1 MSNQPNPAQ
10 TMAFCGIDVSAA
22 TLAVAVVKEN
32 QPAVEQQFQNTA
44 TGHKALIA
52 WLGQRGPVSRV
63 SLESTG
69 IYSVDLALAL
79 DAAPGV
85 ELAVLNPRTVHRF
98 AQTLCRSKTDP
109 ADAVALAEYSRRM
122 PFTPWR
128 APSPNQLRLR
138 ALSRHI
144 DTLTAEHTRANN
156 RLHAAQAS
164 ACTPN
169 AIVKDLKCSLLS
181 LHKRI
186 LRLRRDAVAMVR
198 ADPTIHQRFQLLTG
212 IPGVA
217 EISALQL
224 LAETALLSPEMSLRQ
239 WVAHS
244 GLDPAHQISG
254 SSVNKPSR
262 ISRAGNRHLRRVLYM
277 PALVAIQH
285 DPHIK
290 AFYQNLVAR
299 HKAKMQALIAVARKL
314 LHAIY
319 GIFKSHHPYD
329 GSKLFPTLIPA

>member
-10 TMAFCGIDVSAA
+10 TMVFCGIDVSAA
-22 TLAVAVVKEN
+22 TLAAAVVEEN

-44 TGHKALIA
+44 IGHKALIA

-79 DAAPGV
+79 DAAPGIEV
-85 ELAVLNPRTVHRF
+85 AVLNPRTVHRF

-109 ADAVALAEYSRRM
+109 ADAVALGEYSRRM

-128 APSPNQLRLR
+128 APSPNQLQLR

-144 DTLTAEHTRANN
+144 DTLTAEHTRTNN

-164 ACTPN
+164 ASTPN
-169 AIVKDLKCSLLS
+169 AVVKDLKRSLVS

-186 LRLRRDAVAMVR
+186 LRLRREAIALVR
-198 ADPTIHQRFQLLTG
+198 ADHAIHLHFQLLTS

-217 EISALQL
+217 DISALQL
-224 LAETALLSPEMSLRQ
+224 LAETALLSLEMSVRQ

-277 PALVAIQH
+277 PALVAIRH

-319 GIFKSHHPYD
+319 GIFKSHNPYD
-329 GSKLFPTLIPA
+329 GSKLFPNLIPS

>member
-1 MSNQPNPAQ
+1 MV
-10 TMAFCGIDVSAA
+10 FCGIDVSAA
-22 TLAVAVVKEN
+22 SLAVAVLQED
-32 QPAVEQQFQNTA
+32 QPAGQREFANTA
-44 TGHKALIA
+44 IGHKALIA
-52 WLGQRGPVSRV
+52 WLGERAPAARV

-69 IYSVDLALAL
+69 IYSMDLALAL
-79 DAAPGV
+79 DAADGV
-85 ELAVLNPRTVHRF
+85 EVAVLNPRAVHRF
-98 AQTLCRSKTDP
+98 AQTLCRSKTDR

-122 PFTPWR
+122 PFTRWR
-128 APSPNQLRLR
+128 APSRNQLQLR

-144 DTLTAEHTRANN
+144 DGLTAEHTRGNN
-156 RLHAAQAS
+156 RLHAAQGS
-164 ACTPN
+164 AATPRS
-169 AIVKDLKCSLLS
+169 ILQDLKRSLAS

-186 LRLRRDAVAMVR
+186 LRLRREALTLVR
-198 ADPTIHQRFQLLTG
+198 ADDAIRQHFQLLTS
-212 IPGVA
+212 IPGIA

-224 LAETALLSPEMSLRQ
+224 LAETALLSPRMSVRQ

-254 SSVNKPSR
+254 TSVSKPSR

-290 AFYQNLVAR
+290 AFYHQLVAR

-319 GIFKSHHPYD
+319 GIFKSHQPYD
-329 GSKLFPTLIPA
+329 GHKLFPNLCPI

>member
-1 MSNQPNPAQ
+1 
-10 TMAFCGIDVSAA
+10 V
-22 TLAVAVVKEN
+22 
-32 QPAVEQQFQNTA
+32 
-44 TGHKALIA
+44 
-52 WLGQRGPVSRV
+52 RV
-63 SLESTG
+63 SLETTG
-69 IYSVDLALAL
+69 IYSMDLALAL
-79 DAAPGV
+79 DAACDV
-85 ELAVLNPRTVHRF
+85 EVAVLNPRAAHRF
-98 AQTLCRSKTDP
+98 AQTLGRSKTDR
-109 ADAVALAEYSRRM
+109 ADAAALAEYSRRM

-128 APSPNQLRLR
+128 APSPNQLQLR

-144 DTLTAEHTRANN
+144 DGLTAEHTRANN

-169 AIVKDLKCSLLS
+169 PIIKDLKRSLLL

-186 LRLRRDAVAMVR
+186 LRLRREAIALVR
-198 ADPTIHQRFQLLTG
+198 ADHIIHQHFQLLTS

-224 LAETALLSPEMSLRQ
+224 LAETALLSPEMSVRQ

-244 GLDPAHQISG
+244 GLDPAHQLSG
-254 SSVNKPSR
+254 TSVNKPSR

-290 AFYQNLVAR
+290 AFYQNLLAR

-319 GIFKSHHPYD
+319 GIFKSNTQYD
-329 GSKLFPTLIPA
+329 GHKLFPNLSPT

>member
-1 MSNQPNPAQ
+1 MSQLSNPAQ

-22 TLAVAVVKEN
+22 TLAVAVVEQD
-32 QPAVEQQFQNTA
+32 QPVQQHEFANTA
-44 TGHKALIA
+44 VGHRALIA
-52 WLGQRGPVSRV
+52 WPGKRSPVARV

-79 DAAPGV
+79 DAAPGI
-85 ELAVLNPRTVHRF
+85 ELAVLNPKAVHRF
-98 AQTLCRSKTDP
+98 AQTLRRSKTDP

-128 APSPNQLRLR
+128 APSRSQLQLR

-144 DTLTAEHTRANN
+144 DTLTAEHTRTSN

-164 ACTPN
+164 SSTPSS
-169 AIVKDLKCSLLS
+169 ILQDMKRSLVS

-186 LRLRRDAVAMVR
+186 LRLRRAAIALVR
-198 ADPTIHQRFQLLTG
+198 ADPTLHQHFQLLTT

-224 LAETALLSPEMSLRQ
+224 LAETALLSPEMSVRQ

-244 GLDPAHQISG
+244 GLDPAHQLSG
-254 SSVNKPSR
+254 TSVNKPSR
-262 ISRAGNRHLRRVLYM
+262 ISRAGNRHLRRVIYM

-285 DPHIK
+285 DPHIR
-290 AFYQNLVAR
+290 AFYRQLLAR

-319 GIFKSHHPYD
+319 GLFKTNTPYN
-329 GSKLFPTLIPA
+329 GSKLFPNLSPS